1 MNMLS
6 TPTGRYHA
14 AMSLGPLY
22 CLYWPKI
29 LLDAP
34 AAQVCTAQHSTHDG
48 AERVTGT
55 VYRIVLCDV
64 VQVKSELT
72 VKDGP
77 AVDIVQKYV
86 EEEEKDR
93 EKKLHMALQ
102 VRTQRVRATSGMRV
116 CGRVSVCVFIHV
128 CEYLCVHTY
137 VRVGVFV
144 CARIFAY

>member
-1 MNMLS
+1 MVLGIWPLVWLQGLRQLAGVEHRAESLMNMLS

-34 AAQVCTAQHSTHDG
+34 AAQARIFRLSYTTVTCAMHCTALSIMCVQCNVCG
-48 AERVTGT
+48 VCCA
-55 VYRIVLCDV
+55 
-64 VQVKSELT
+64 QVKSELT

-102 VRTQRVRATSGMRV
+102 VRTRARG
-116 CGRVSVCVFIHV
+116 CN
-128 CEYLCVHTY
+128 
-137 VRVGVFV
+137 
-144 CARIFAY
+144 